1 MTGLYDT
8 DIRLDDE
15 WQLTQAADG
24 DAPLCSGL
32 DCLYQNIVL
41 EAITQP
47 GDLFYDPE
55 FGWGL
60 YDFIQSEDSELT
72 RLEITQRARSKLQK
86 REVVLPDSIEI
97 SIDFNDDVI
106 LLRCS
111 FRFGEESEARNLN
124 VVIGAVMIDKEILDA
139 VIPVPTLEEAKDEK
153 VAELKEEGFVVT
165 NFHSGGVF
173 YTLLMVEL
181 RIKIELLQLARR
193 ILNNMFVTHAE
204 GVWLDLKMPDY
215 SKKRKKAQKAQGL
228 VTVSRVGASGEGIK
242 IAKGHVFKSILDI
255 NGEELRYFTIE
266 AAVLQKGAMS
276 VDVLVEA
283 EAEGSRYNVPEGQI
297 TRTLTYIGD
306 VKITNAAD
314 WIVREGSDTEDDESA
329 RARTLRSWSELAQL
343 ATEDAF
349 VNAAESVTGVLF
361 AQADCDHPRGQGT
374 VDIIVTGTAGEATEG
389 LLKSVQEA
397 VDKIA
402 GPYDNILVK
411 SSVTVDQDIEL
422 TITTGSADS
431 DEDIENRVKTILTE
445 LLAVRRGRKLNE
457 LTRSDINFAVRNGYS
472 SATNAEIT
480 VPAQDVKLDKDKVIT
495 LGAVNVT
502 VERE

>member
-1 MTGLYDT
+1 M
-8 DIRLDDE
+8 
-15 WQLTQAADG
+15 
-24 DAPLCSGL
+24 
-32 DCLYQNIVL
+32 
-41 EAITQP
+41 
-47 GDLFYDPE
+47 
-55 FGWGL
+55 
-60 YDFIQSEDSELT
+60 
-72 RLEITQRARSKLQK
+72 
-86 REVVLPDSIEI
+86 
-97 SIDFNDDVI
+97 
-106 LLRCS
+106 
-111 FRFGEESEARNLN
+111 
-124 VVIGAVMIDKEILDA
+124 
-139 VIPVPTLEEAKDEK
+139 
-153 VAELKEEGFVVT
+153 
-165 NFHSGGVF
+165 
-173 YTLLMVEL
+173 
-181 RIKIELLQLARR
+181 
-193 ILNNMFVTHAE
+193 
-204 GVWLDLKMPDY
+204 
-215 SKKRKKAQKAQGL
+215 
-228 VTVSRVGASGEGIK
+228 
-242 IAKGHVFKSILDI
+242 
-255 NGEELRYFTIE
+255 
-266 AAVLQKGAMS
+266 
-276 VDVLVEA
+276 EA

>member
-1 MTGLYDT
+1 M
-8 DIRLDDE
+8 
-15 WQLTQAADG
+15 
-24 DAPLCSGL
+24 
-32 DCLYQNIVL
+32 
-41 EAITQP
+41 
-47 GDLFYDPE
+47 
-55 FGWGL
+55 
-60 YDFIQSEDSELT
+60 
-72 RLEITQRARSKLQK
+72 
-86 REVVLPDSIEI
+86 
-97 SIDFNDDVI
+97 
-106 LLRCS
+106 
-111 FRFGEESEARNLN
+111 
-124 VVIGAVMIDKEILDA
+124 
-139 VIPVPTLEEAKDEK
+139 
-153 VAELKEEGFVVT
+153 
-165 NFHSGGVF
+165 
-173 YTLLMVEL
+173 
-181 RIKIELLQLARR
+181 
-193 ILNNMFVTHAE
+193 
-204 GVWLDLKMPDY
+204 
-215 SKKRKKAQKAQGL
+215 
-228 VTVSRVGASGEGIK
+228 
-242 IAKGHVFKSILDI
+242 
-255 NGEELRYFTIE
+255 
-266 AAVLQKGAMS
+266 LQKGAMS

-397 VDKIA
+397 VDKDLRGHTII
-402 GPYDNILVK
+402 YLLK

>member
-1 MTGLYDT
+1 MSQRDRSPARSPTSETSRSQTPPTGLCA
-8 DIRLDDE
+8 R
-15 WQLTQAADG
+15 AA
-24 DAPLCSGL
+24 
-32 DCLYQNIVL
+32 
-41 EAITQP
+41 
-47 GDLFYDPE
+47 
-55 FGWGL
+55 
-60 YDFIQSEDSELT
+60 IQKT
-72 RLEITQRARSKLQK
+72 MRAR
-86 REVVLPDSIEI
+86 E
-97 SIDFNDDVI
+97 
-106 LLRCS
+106 
-111 FRFGEESEARNLN
+111 
-124 VVIGAVMIDKEILDA
+124 
-139 VIPVPTLEEAKDEK
+139 
-153 VAELKEEGFVVT
+153 
-165 NFHSGGVF
+165 
-173 YTLLMVEL
+173 
-181 RIKIELLQLARR
+181 
-193 ILNNMFVTHAE
+193 HAPS
-204 GVWLDLKMPDY
+204 D
-215 SKKRKKAQKAQGL
+215 RGL
-228 VTVSRVGASGEGIK
+228 
-242 IAKGHVFKSILDI
+242 
-255 NGEELRYFTIE
+255 
-266 AAVLQKGAMS
+266 
-276 VDVLVEA
+276 
-283 EAEGSRYNVPEGQI
+283 
-297 TRTLTYIGD
+297 
-306 VKITNAAD
+306 
-314 WIVREGSDTEDDESA
+314 
-329 RARTLRSWSELAQL
+329 ELAAL

-361 AQADCDHPRGQGT
+361 AHADCDHPRGQGT

>member
-1 MTGLYDT
+1 M
-8 DIRLDDE
+8 
-15 WQLTQAADG
+15 
-24 DAPLCSGL
+24 
-32 DCLYQNIVL
+32 
-41 EAITQP
+41 
-47 GDLFYDPE
+47 
-55 FGWGL
+55 
-60 YDFIQSEDSELT
+60 
-72 RLEITQRARSKLQK
+72 
-86 REVVLPDSIEI
+86 
-97 SIDFNDDVI
+97 
-106 LLRCS
+106 
-111 FRFGEESEARNLN
+111 
-124 VVIGAVMIDKEILDA
+124 
-139 VIPVPTLEEAKDEK
+139 
-153 VAELKEEGFVVT
+153 
-165 NFHSGGVF
+165 
-173 YTLLMVEL
+173 
-181 RIKIELLQLARR
+181 
-193 ILNNMFVTHAE
+193 
-204 GVWLDLKMPDY
+204 
-215 SKKRKKAQKAQGL
+215 
-228 VTVSRVGASGEGIK
+228 
-242 IAKGHVFKSILDI
+242 
-255 NGEELRYFTIE
+255 
-266 AAVLQKGAMS
+266 
-276 VDVLVEA
+276 
-283 EAEGSRYNVPEGQI
+283 
-297 TRTLTYIGD
+297 
-306 VKITNAAD
+306 
-314 WIVREGSDTEDDESA
+314 REGSDTADDESA

-457 LTRSDINFAVRNGYS
+457 LTRSGINFAVRNGYS

>member
-1 MTGLYDT
+1 
-8 DIRLDDE
+8 
-15 WQLTQAADG
+15 
-24 DAPLCSGL
+24 
-32 DCLYQNIVL
+32 
-41 EAITQP
+41 
-47 GDLFYDPE
+47 
-55 FGWGL
+55 
-60 YDFIQSEDSELT
+60 
-72 RLEITQRARSKLQK
+72 
-86 REVVLPDSIEI
+86 
-97 SIDFNDDVI
+97 
-106 LLRCS
+106 
-111 FRFGEESEARNLN
+111 
-124 VVIGAVMIDKEILDA
+124 MIDKEILDA

-228 VTVSRVGASGEGIK
+228 VTVSRVGASGEAIK

-422 TITTGSADS
+422 IITTGSADS
-431 DEDIENRVKTILTE
+431 DEDIEN
-445 LLAVRRGRKLNE
+445 
-457 LTRSDINFAVRNGYS
+457 
-472 SATNAEIT
+472 
-480 VPAQDVKLDKDKVIT
+480 
-495 LGAVNVT
+495 
-502 VERE
+502 